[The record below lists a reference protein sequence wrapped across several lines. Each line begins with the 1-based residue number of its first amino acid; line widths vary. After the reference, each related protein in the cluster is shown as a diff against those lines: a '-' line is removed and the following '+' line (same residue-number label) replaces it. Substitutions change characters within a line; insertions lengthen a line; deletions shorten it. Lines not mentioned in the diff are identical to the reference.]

1 MSEFKTIEKSFN
13 QDFCNELEYHLSR
26 TLSNTA
32 NNKFEVFWCDG
43 VQMPDENQL
52 LMDHVI
58 TAKQII
64 TKAWVGKNGQG
75 IYDMII
81 KFGEAAIKACFAG
94 NSLSTCLPDDHSA
107 EWITID
113 PSNNVI
119 ELQLN

>member
-1 MSEFKTIEKSFN
+1 MSKFETIEKSFN

-26 TLSNTA
+26 TLWNSADNE
-32 NNKFEVFWCDG
+32 FEFFWCDG

-52 LMDHVI
+52 MIDHII

-64 TKAWVGKNGQG
+64 TKAWIGENGQG

-81 KFGEAAIKACFAG
+81 KFGEVALKVCYQG
-94 NSLSTCLPDDHSA
+94 NSLSTCLPDDQST
-107 EWITID
+107 EWISID
-113 PSNNVI
+113 PSNNII